1 MITRKWK
8 NNNLVQVFELTTKI
22 LNEPLE
28 FYGNIDTTKENLQY
42 KDAGTY
48 PMSNDG
54 TGLTVIYRLY

>member
-54 TGLTVIYRLY
+54 TELTVIYRLY